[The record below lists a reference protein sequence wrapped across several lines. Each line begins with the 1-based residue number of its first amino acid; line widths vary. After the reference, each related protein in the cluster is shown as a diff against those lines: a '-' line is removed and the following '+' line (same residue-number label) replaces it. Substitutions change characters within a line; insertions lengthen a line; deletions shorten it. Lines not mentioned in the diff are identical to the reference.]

1 MLFDRKIETTIR
13 NSGQFHIEVM
23 GVKFHYMI
31 SEKDYNI
38 ISNYQGQRVVVSYDM
53 EDLSEVHLWRK
64 QDNFLISLC
73 SVSEFK
79 KIVKYGPNA
88 ELGRIS
94 EAKARQRRIKEM
106 QEADFNRIISGVG
119 EEALLM
125 GIHTKKEEANAFED
139 EYNTFII
146 PLQKASGDDIASS
159 SPDEFNANKVITS
172 FNI

>member
-1 MLFDRKIETTIR
+1 
-13 NSGQFHIEVM
+13 
-23 GVKFHYMI
+23 MI
-31 SEKDYNI
+31 SENDYNI